1 MRQHENLLTLSGSDE
16 DSDPEDSIHAIHP
29 EEQRVPAQLV
39 MNKDDESS
47 PFIRNARHILED
59 FRKGTAWWVQFS
71 TIYFAAVLT
80 YSYTN
85 SRTSNSNVQI
95 SIMTVITLIGASPL
109 CGTHLTTAAIGTFV
123 GGQNIIGSTGLETLG
138 ATDINLVSYLCLLWL
153 SLIVSWIWSYV
164 MNSSLRILD
173 GCAGR
178 LGTTTF
184 FGMNVVML
192 TVWGPLQVV
201 DWNRYYYGLVHVIH
215 VAEEDSS
222 AQLASAW
229 SWTEEAELAIG
240 YVLAVLWLGLVAG
253 ATRIFH
259 HRYVQQWHQNKSSL
273 DSPNLSQP
281 PAPLN
286 NILVPVLLSL
296 LSILVV
302 NATQYR
308 HAPGLYNGFAVG
320 AYVAMAS
327 LQKIPTVFKFFTVSI
342 VAAGWGLTLTPF
354 FVGFAGKSG
363 FTSMLGHVTHIAIET
378 LIVQLR
384 QKRRRQQ
391 QQRQRQQQQQQ
402 SQVQPRL
409 TESQSSQLQQEEVNI
424 QKSPQLSQEPQQP
437 QQLSPSHH
445 HSRKHHKPKEA
456 FYTKQQRRQQQRLQ
470 HQQQQL
476 EPQKQPQQQ
485 TTPLHHRA
493 WSAEPKAGDGVWQH
507 PLEED
512 DENENHVV

>member
-1 MRQHENLLTLSGSDE
+1 
-16 DSDPEDSIHAIHP
+16 
-29 EEQRVPAQLV
+29 
-39 MNKDDESS
+39 
-47 PFIRNARHILED
+47 
-59 FRKGTAWWVQFS
+59 
-71 TIYFAAVLT
+71 
-80 YSYTN
+80 
-85 SRTSNSNVQI
+85 
-95 SIMTVITLIGASPL
+95 
-109 CGTHLTTAAIGTFV
+109 
-123 GGQNIIGSTGLETLG
+123 
-138 ATDINLVSYLCLLWL
+138 
-153 SLIVSWIWSYV
+153 
-164 MNSSLRILD
+164 
-173 GCAGR
+173 
-178 LGTTTF
+178 
-184 FGMNVVML
+184 ML

-222 AQLASAW
+222 VQLASAW

-240 YVLAVLWLGLVAG
+240 YVLAVLWLGVVAG

-402 SQVQPRL
+402 QSQVQPRL

-424 QKSPQLSQEPQQP
+424 QKSPQLSQQPQQP

-470 HQQQQL
+470 HQRQQL